1 MRGLPTLLRL
11 ATSRA
16 ATRTMATGGS
26 AVDTLI
32 FDVDDTLYP
41 VSSGFSKHRNGPI
54 VAKFMCDELG
64 FESEAEALKLRDEV
78 FRATHSTL
86 KGLTLA
92 SQEGRLPKPFAEPML
107 GKYLCGNQPVRRVH
121 GSVER

>member
-26 AVDTLI
+26 ADTLI

-54 VAKFMCDELG
+54 VARFMVDEFG
-64 FESEAEALKLRDEV
+64 FESEAEALAL
-78 FRATHSTL
+78 S
-86 KGLTLA
+86 
-92 SQEGRLPKPFAEPML
+92 
-107 GKYLCGNQPVRRVH
+107 CGTKSFGPHTRR
-121 GSVER
+121 SKD